1 MIRNIFVHTKRI
13 HYLLRMWL
21 CAVLCAGWQAHAIEI
36 RGLVDLR
43 VGTSDADRS
52 WTRDGLDK
60 TRFDRDSG
68 GIRLG
73 QAFLRVDGEVMNDVS
88 ASVVASAS
96 DDRRRL
102 LDITEAWLGWN
113 PVPSSAWKT
122 RVKFGA
128 FFPVSSLEIDYD
140 SIGWTPLRTISSSA
154 INSWIGEELRTQ
166 GVELTMTRKGVTEAS
181 AHDYGFTLALFGR
194 NDPIG
199 SLLAWRGW
207 SISDRIT
214 GLTESIRLADLPI
227 YRADGGLPRQNR
239 SIRIAREID
248 NRPGFYAGAHYAYKG
263 WLSVSA
269 MHYDNRGDP
278 LIVKNGQYSW
288 HTRFNHLSARIQ
300 PDDKW
305 QILLQAL
312 HGETI
317 MGPNAVHFRYAA
329 WYALVSHPIGE
340 GNLAVRVDRFG
351 AKEHRADI
359 FPSDPNGET
368 GRAVAIAYS
377 WPLSP
382 SVSLVTEALR
392 VKSDRP
398 ARILIFDSPT
408 KTEKSLTASIRWQF

>member
-1 MIRNIFVHTKRI
+1 MIRDAIAHCSRFRYVKPV
-13 HYLLRMWL
+13 WL
-21 CAVLCAGWQAHAIEI
+21 CAVLCFGWQAHAIEI

-43 VGTSDADRS
+43 VGSSDADRS

-60 TRFDRDSG
+60 TRVDRNSD

-73 QAFLRVDGEVMNDVS
+73 QAFLRVDGDVTNDVS
-88 ASVVASAS
+88 ASVVVSAS

-102 LDITEAWLGWN
+102 LDINEAWLGWN

-122 RVKFGA
+122 RVKLGA

-140 SIGWTPLRTISSSA
+140 SIGWTPARTISSSA

-166 GVELTMTRKGVTEAS
+166 GVELTMTRKGVTKTS
-181 AHDYGFTLALFGR
+181 PHDYGFTLALFGR

-214 GLTESIRLADLPI
+214 GLSESIRLADLPV
-227 YRADGGLPRQNR
+227 YRSGGELPLQSR

-248 NRPGFYAGAHYAYKG
+248 NRPGFYVGAHYSYKN
-263 WLSVSA
+263 WLSLSA
-269 MHYDNRGDP
+269 LHYDNRGDP
-278 LIVKNGQYSW
+278 LIIKNGQYSW
-288 HTRFNHLSARIQ
+288 NTRFNHLSARIQ

-305 QILLQAL
+305 QLLFQAL

-317 MGPNAVHFRYAA
+317 MGPNAVRLRYTA
-329 WYALVSHPIGE
+329 WYALVSHPLGV
-340 GNLAVRVDRFG
+340 GSLAARVDRFS
-351 AKEHRADI
+351 AKEHRADSL
-359 FPSDPNGET
+359 PSDPNGES
-368 GRAVAIAYS
+368 GRALAIAYS

-382 SVSLVTEALR
+382 SVSLVTEALH
-392 VKSDRP
+392 VKSDRI
-398 ARILIFDSPT
+398 ARILIFDPPT
-408 KTEKSLTASIRWQF
+408 KAEKSLTASIRWQF

>member
-1 MIRNIFVHTKRI
+1 MIRNMVARSSRIRYVH
-13 HYLLRMWL
+13 RMWL
-21 CAVLCAGWQAHAIEI
+21 CAALCGSCQAHAIEI

-43 VGTSDADRS
+43 VGSSDADRS

-60 TRFDRDSG
+60 TRFDRDAG
-68 GIRLG
+68 RIRLG

-102 LDITEAWLGWN
+102 VDITEAWLGWN

-128 FFPVSSLEIDYD
+128 FFPVTSLEIDYD

-166 GVELTMTRKGVTEAS
+166 GLELTMTRKSNTEAS
-181 AHDYGFTLALFGR
+181 VHDYGFTLALFGR

-214 GLTESIRLADLPI
+214 GLTESIRLVDLPV
-227 YRADGGLPRQNR
+227 YRPGGGLPQQNR
-239 SIRIAREID
+239 SIHIARELD
-248 NRPGFYAGAHYAYKG
+248 NRPGFYVGAHYAYLG
-263 WLSVSA
+263 WLSVNVL
-269 MHYDNRGDP
+269 HYDNRGEP

-288 HTRFNHLSARIQ
+288 NTRFNHLSARIQ
-300 PDDKW
+300 PGDKW

-312 HGETI
+312 QGETM
-317 MGPNAVHFRYAA
+317 MGPNAVRFRYAA
-329 WYALVSHPIGE
+329 WYALVSHPLGV
-340 GNLAVRVDRFG
+340 GNLAVRVDRFS
-351 AKEHRADI
+351 AKEHVADI
-359 FPSDPNGET
+359 FPSDPNGES
-368 GRAVAIAYS
+368 GRALAIAYS

-382 SVSLVTEALR
+382 SVSLITEALQ
-392 VKSDRP
+392 VKSQRN
-398 ARILIFDSPT
+398 ARILIGDQPT
-408 KTEKSLTASIRWQF
+408 KTENSLTASVRWQF